1 MAIKV
6 GVIGAGIMGADHARI
21 LATSVAG
28 AELVAVSDPDQ
39 ARRDAVASGFGAKTA
54 YAEATDLIGD
64 RDVEAVIVASPD
76 PTHKPL
82 VLACLAAGK
91 PVLCEKPLA
100 TAPAD
105 CLEIVAREVAVGRP
119 MVQVGFMRR
128 FDPGYVAMKRALQGG
143 DLGAALIF
151 HCIHRNKQST
161 GYTTSEGLIAN
172 SGVHEIDI
180 ARWLLD
186 DEAAR
191 AIVVAP
197 RASRLTTVRDP
208 QILILE
214 MAGGPVVEIEI
225 FINAQ
230 YGYDVRGELVCEK
243 GTVELQPRSDTVLR
257 HGGREGILH
266 GDDWRGRFADAYRI
280 ELQAWIDAIAHGG
293 AVAAGSATAW
303 DGYAATAIADAGIA
317 ALRSGQPAEITL
329 ETRPVLYAG

>member
-1 MAIKV
+1 MTIKV

-28 AELVAVSDPDQ
+28 AELVAISDPD
-39 ARRDAVASGFGAKTA
+39 AGRRNAVAAEFAVKTA
-54 YAEATDLIGD
+54 HAEAGDLIGD
-64 RDVEAVIVASPD
+64 PNVDAVIVASPD
-76 PTHKPL
+76 ETHKPL
-82 VLACLAAGK
+82 VLACLDAGK

-100 TAPAD
+100 TSPED
-105 CLEIVAREVAVGRP
+105 CLDIVGREVAIGRR
-119 MVQVGFMRR
+119 MIQVGFMRR
-128 FDPGYVAMKRALQGG
+128 FDPGYVAMKRALQSG
-143 DLGAALIF
+143 DLGMALIF
-151 HCIHRNKQST
+151 HCVHRNKQST

-191 AIVVAP
+191 AIVVTP
-197 RASRLTTVRDP
+197 RPSRLTTVRDP

-230 YGYDVRGELVCEK
+230 YGYDVRGELVCEE
-243 GTVELQPRSDTVLR
+243 GAIELQPRSDTVLR
-257 HGGREGILH
+257 HGGREGIAH

-280 ELQAWIDAIAHGG
+280 ELQAWIDAIAHDG
-293 AVAAGSATAW
+293 AAGASAW
-303 DGYAATAIADAGIA
+303 DGYAATAIATAGVE
-317 ALRSGQPAEITL
+317 ALKSGQPVDVRL
-329 ETRPVLYAG
+329 EERPALYA

>member
-1 MAIKV
+1 MTIKV

-21 LATSVAG
+21 LASSVAG
-28 AELVAVSDPDQ
+28 AELVAVSDPDEG
-39 ARRDAVASGFGAKTA
+39 RRSAVTAAYGVTAA
-54 YAEATDLIGD
+54 YADAAGLIGD
-64 RDVEAVIVASPD
+64 RNVDAVIVASPD

-82 VLACLAAGK
+82 VLACLDAGK
-91 PVLCEKPLA
+91 PVLSEKPLA
-100 TAPAD
+100 TSAED
-105 CLEIVAREVAVGRP
+105 CLDIVGREVGIGRR
-119 MVQVGFMRR
+119 MIQVGFMRR
-128 FDPGYVAMKRALQGG
+128 FDPGYVSMKRALQGG
-143 DLGAALIF
+143 DLGAPLIF
-151 HCIHRNKQST
+151 HCVHRNKQST

-197 RASRLTTVRDP
+197 RPTRLASVRDP

-243 GTVELQPRSDTVLR
+243 GAVELQPRSDTVLR

-280 ELQAWIDAIAHGG
+280 ELQAWIDAIADGG
-293 AVAAGSATAW
+293 AVGAGGASAW

-317 ALRSGQPAEITL
+317 ALRSGQPVEIRL
-329 ETRPVLYAG
+329 ETRPGLYAG

>member
-1 MAIKV
+1 MTIKV
-6 GVIGAGIMGADHARI
+6 GVIGAGVMGADHARI

-28 AELVAVSDPDQ
+28 AELVAVSDPDT
-39 ARRDAVASGFGAKTA
+39 ARRDAIAAGFGAKAA
-54 YAEATDLIGD
+54 YADAGDLIRD
-64 RDVEAVIVASPD
+64 RDVDAVIVASPD

-82 VLACLAAGK
+82 VLACLEAGK

-100 TAPAD
+100 TSAAD
-105 CLEIVAREVAVGRP
+105 CLEIVAREVAVGRR

-128 FDPGYVAMKRALQGG
+128 FDPGYAAMKRMLASG

-151 HCIHRNKQST
+151 HCVHRNKQST

-186 DEAAR
+186 EDAVR
-191 AIVVAP
+191 ATVVVP
-197 RASRLTTVRDP
+197 RASRLTPVRDP

-214 MAGGPVVEIEI
+214 MAGGAVVEIEI

-243 GTVELQPRSDTVLR
+243 GTVELQPRSDTLLR
-257 HGGREGILH
+257 HGGREGIVH

-280 ELQAWIDAIAHGG
+280 ELQAWIDAIAAGG
-293 AVAAGSATAW
+293 HAGASAW
-303 DGYAATAIADAGIA
+303 DGYAATATADAGIA
-317 ALRSGQPAEITL
+317 ALQSGSPVEFTL
-329 ETRPVLYAG
+329 APRPPLYAS

>member
-1 MAIKV
+1 MTIRV

-28 AELVAVSDPDQ
+28 AELVAVSDPD
-39 ARRDAVASGFGAKTA
+39 AGRRSAVAASFGLKAA
-54 YAEATDLIGD
+54 YADALDLIGD
-64 RDVEAVIVASPD
+64 RNVDAVIVASPD
-76 PTHKPL
+76 ETHRPL
-82 VLACLAAGK
+82 VLACLDAGK

-100 TAPAD
+100 TSPQD
-105 CLEIVAREVAVGRP
+105 CLDIVGREVGMGKR
-119 MVQVGFMRR
+119 MIQVGFMRR
-128 FDPGYVAMKRALQGG
+128 FDPGYVAMKRALLSG
-143 DLGAALIF
+143 DLGAALIL
-151 HCIHRNKQST
+151 HCVHRNKQST

-191 AIVVAP
+191 AVVVTP
-197 RASRLTTVRDP
+197 RPSRLTTVRDP

-243 GTVELQPRSDTVLR
+243 GAIELQPRSDTVLR

-293 AVAAGSATAW
+293 TAGASAW
-303 DGYAATAIADAGIA
+303 DGYAATAIAGAGIE
-317 ALRSGQPAEITL
+317 ALRSGQPVDVRL
-329 ETRPVLYAG
+329 EARPALYAG

>member
-1 MAIKV
+1 MTIKV

-21 LATSVAG
+21 LASSVAG
-28 AELVAVSDPDQ
+28 AELVAVSDPD
-39 ARRDAVASGFGAKTA
+39 APRRDAVAASHGVNAA
-54 YAEATDLIGD
+54 YADAADLIGD
-64 RDVEAVIVASPD
+64 SNVDAVIVASPD
-76 PTHKPL
+76 PTHKAL
-82 VLACLAAGK
+82 VLMALDAGK

-100 TAPAD
+100 TSAGD
-105 CLEIVAREVAVGRP
+105 CLDIVGREVGMGRQ
-119 MVQVGFMRR
+119 MIQVGFMRR
-128 FDPGYVAMKRALQGG
+128 FDPGYVSMKRALESG

-151 HCIHRNKQST
+151 HCIHRNRQST

-186 DEAAR
+186 AEAAR
-191 AIVVAP
+191 AIVVTP
-197 RASRLTTVRDP
+197 RPSRLTTVRDP

-243 GTVELQPRSDTVLR
+243 GAIELQPRSDTVLR
-257 HGGREGILH
+257 HDGREGILH
-266 GDDWRGRFADAYRI
+266 GTDWRRRFADAYRI
-280 ELQAWIDAIAHGG
+280 ELQAWIDAIADGG
-293 AVAAGSATAW
+293 AVGAGGASAW

-317 ALRSGQPAEITL
+317 ALRTGQPVEIRL
-329 ETRPVLYAG
+329 ETRPGLYAG

>member
-1 MAIKV
+1 MTIKV
-6 GVIGAGIMGADHARI
+6 GVIGAGVMGADHARI
-21 LATSVAG
+21 LAGSVAG
-28 AELVAVSDPDQ
+28 AELVAISDPD
-39 ARRDAVASGFGAKTA
+39 ARRRGSIADAFGLKASHADA
-54 YAEATDLIGD
+54 AELIAD
-64 RDVEAVIVASPD
+64 KHVDAVIVASPD
-76 PTHKPL
+76 ETHKPYT
-82 VLACLAAGK
+82 LACLEAGK

-100 TAPAD
+100 TSPAE
-105 CLEIVAREVAVGRP
+105 CLDIVRREAAIGRR
-119 MVQVGFMRR
+119 MIQVGFMRR

-143 DLGAALIF
+143 ELGAALIF
-151 HCIHRNKQST
+151 HCVHRNKQST
-161 GYTTSEGLIAN
+161 GYSTSEGLIAN

-191 AIVVAP
+191 AIVVTP
-197 RASRLTTVRDP
+197 RPTRLATIRDP

-230 YGYDVRGELVCEK
+230 YGYDVRAELVCEK

-257 HGGREGILH
+257 HGGREGIAH

-293 AVAAGSATAW
+293 AAGASAW
-303 DGYAATAIADAGIA
+303 DGYAATAIATTCLD
-317 ALRSGQPAEITL
+317 ALRSSQPAGVTL
-329 ETRPVLYAG
+329 AERPALYAA

>member
-1 MAIKV
+1 MAIRV

-28 AELVAVSDPDQ
+28 ADLVAVSDPDQ
-39 ARRDAVASGFGAKTA
+39 ARRDAVAAGFGVATA
-54 YAEATDLIGD
+54 YAEAGDLIGD
-64 RDVEAVIVASPD
+64 RNVEAVIVASPD
-76 PTHKPL
+76 PTHKAL

-100 TAPAD
+100 TSPAD
-105 CLEIVAREVAVGRP
+105 CLEIVAREVAIGRR

-128 FDPGYVAMKRALQGG
+128 FDPGYVAMKRALAGG

-151 HCIHRNKQST
+151 HCVHRNKQST

-280 ELQAWIDAIAHGG
+280 ELQAWIDAIAEGDV
-293 AVAAGSATAW
+293 VAAGSATAW

-317 ALRSGQPAEITL
+317 ALRSGQAAEVRLEPRPA
-329 ETRPVLYAG
+329 LYAG